1 MAPAPEPASSVSIGA
16 AGIDRIVA
24 GLPCAAMTTRHLWPR
39 LLFRL
44 HSAYLRVRRPRTL
57 GVRMIVADPDRQV
70 LLVRHTYRPGWFLPG
85 GGVKKWESLPDAA
98 IREAWEETGV
108 RVAHVDRLLGVY
120 SNFTI
125 DKCDY
130 VAVYVAGDW
139 SREPQ
144 RSMEIA
150 DTSFFP
156 PDALPEGVSDATRRR
171 LEEFWT
177 GRPASTAW

>member
-1 MAPAPEPASSVSIGA
+1 MAK
-16 AGIDRIVA
+16 
-24 GLPCAAMTTRHLWPR
+24 RHRLPR

-44 HSAYLRVRRPRTL
+44 HKAYLRVRRPRTL
-57 GVRMIVADPDRQV
+57 GVRMVVTDPDRRV

-108 RVAHVDRLLGVY
+108 RVSRVDRLLGVY
-120 SNFTI
+120 SNFTA
-125 DKCDY
+125 DQCDY

-150 DTSFFP
+150 ETGFFTAQ
-156 PDALPEGVSDATRRR
+156 ALPADTSDATRRR
-171 LEEFWT
+171 LDELWNGT
-177 GRPASTAW
+177 AASTAW